1 MSIFWY
7 SKDKEKEGKNSTTT
21 NTTTKENLISTGPS
35 SSSTS
40 SISSSGSSGGSTAG
54 GYNGNN
60 DGSSGSSSSRTSRV
74 SKDVDI
80 EIDNLSVRSDVLL
93 EIATFLAR
101 RWSGI
106 DDATV
111 IISRERK
118 TATNIEKRKITL
130 PELDYFYGN
139 LFQKYRQWRTLLWY
153 ESMRLKYSFK
163 IYDTDIAFGYIFN
176 IIETKRVEILGL
188 NEWRGMINEIIFYE
202 ALTGNNKPMLNSLHG
217 KTKIIEA
224 FSQFFLTGFIKGEIF
239 GGENERIQKASEY
252 AKEMI
257 KDYIKNY
264 KKSDNNK
271 NKVNHSFGD
280 PTTDQK
286 WLENE
291 TRQVIK
297 ILQIDSLMSIPPIP
311 LMMPKSKFGISMTR
325 EEILDQIEKIVKL
338 KTKDI
343 EIEKV
348 KKDIEQGKEI
358 REEFKVI
365 VKESKKSDN
374 KGYETIEN
382 LAITIPDND
391 LDVDE
396 SKIYDYNLINKVK
409 TALKEWKSGWKE
421 NYDYQG
427 EELEVE
433 NYIERHQKVFIN
445 DKKVSINIK
454 ISILLDLSSSIEDNE
469 IEYKKAAVA
478 LCEGLE
484 YLGIKFSVYAFNTE
498 SRSIKCWIIKPQG
511 VRWGSIYAKRLMK
524 VKPLGGTPLAEVY
537 GILQPTISSFKPD
550 IFVTLTD
557 GEPSDMNAVRKTV
570 LAYKRYGIK
579 MIAIGLGSDVN
590 DAVGIGHNLKY
601 LEYEKALSLSKKRL
615 QDLPKKVLGLL
626 ATE

>member
-21 NTTTKENLISTGPS
+21 NTTTKENLIPTGL
-35 SSSTS
+35 
-40 SISSSGSSGGSTAG
+40 
-54 GYNGNN
+54 
-60 DGSSGSSSSRTSRV
+60 SSSRTSRV

-80 EIDNLSVRSDVLL
+80 EIDNLSIRNDVLL

-101 RWSGI
+101 RWSDR

-111 IISRERK
+111 IISREQK

-188 NEWRGMINEIIFYE
+188 NEWRGMINEVIFYE

-264 KKSDNNK
+264 KKSDKNK
-271 NKVNHSFGD
+271 NKVNYSFGD
-280 PTTDQK
+280 PATDQK

-358 REEFKVI
+358 RDEFKVI

-421 NYDYQG
+421 NYDDQG

-601 LEYEKALSLSKKRL
+601 LDYEKALSLSKKRL